1 MIIKALTFDLDDTL
15 YDNRPVIENME
26 KIFLTWLKGCDP
38 TANGISVTEWQ
49 DIKRHALAQSPTL
62 KHDVTQWRWHSLF
75 LLFRQ
80 WGFSVSLASDRA
92 NEGVALSLVE
102 RQKVCISP
110 LTHKILSQL
119 QSHFPLVAI
128 TNGNVD
134 IQKIGLE
141 SYFSAAFYAGKD
153 GQAKPESDLF
163 QLAEQYLNVAA
174 SSILHIGDH
183 PISDVKGAQKMGFQ
197 TCWLNETSMPW
208 AHSDFT
214 PTYTIKTLAD
224 LLSVLSL
231 T

>member
-1 MIIKALTFDLDDTL
+1 MTIKALTFDLDDTL

-26 KIFLTWLKGCDP
+26 KVVLAWLKLCDP
-38 TANGISVTEWQ
+38 TTKGISATEWQ
-49 DIKRHALAQSPTL
+49 IVKRQALAQSPTL

-80 WGFSVSLASDRA
+80 WGFSVALASDRA

-110 LTHKILSQL
+110 LTHEILSRLQL
-119 QSHFPLVAI
+119 HFPLVAI
-128 TNGNVD
+128 TNGNADVL
-134 IQKIGLE
+134 KIGLE

-163 QLAEQYLNVAA
+163 QLAEQYLNVPA

-183 PISDVKGAQKMGFQ
+183 PISDVKGAHQMGFQ
-197 TCWLNETSMPW
+197 SVWLNQTARLW

-214 PTYTIKTLAD
+214 PTYTITALAD
-224 LLSVLSL
+224 LPRLLSIE
-231 T
+231 